1 MEGMSRWSGRVAV
14 VTGASAGIGAA
25 VVRDLARAGLRVVGL
40 ARREDKLQALADEL
54 AAEGVLGELLCV
66 RCDVSDTSD
75 VQAAFKRIDEQV
87 GAVSVLVNNAGVMI
101 PTPVQDMSNESMATI
116 VNTNIL
122 GVTSCCREA
131 INNMKKHGIVDGH
144 IVNINSFL
152 GHFVP
157 VFDNPDFSVA
167 LYAGS
172 KHAVTAICQG
182 LRNEL
187 KHMHGDGYR
196 IKVTSV
202 SPGPVLT
209 DMFGDD
215 LRDAIPKEEVQ
226 RLLKASDISRAVCFA
241 LASPPDVEMVE
252 MTIQATGHLT

>member
-1 MEGMSRWSGRVAV
+1 MERWSGRVAV

-25 VVRDLARAGLRVVGL
+25 IVRDLASAGVRVVGL
-40 ARREDKLQALADEL
+40 ARREDKLQVLADEL
-54 AAEGVLGELLCV
+54 AGQGSPGELICV

-75 VQAAFKRIDEQV
+75 VQAAFERIEEQV

-101 PTPVQDMSNESMATI
+101 PQRVQDMSNEAMAAI

-122 GVTSCCREA
+122 GLTSCCREV
-131 INNMKKHGIVDGH
+131 INNMKKHGTTDGH

-152 GHFVP
+152 GHYVP

-167 LYAGS
+167 VYAGS

-182 LRNEL
+182 LRSEL
-187 KHMHGDGYR
+187 KHMHRDGYR

-215 LRDAIPKEEVQ
+215 LRDAISPEEVQ

>member
-1 MEGMSRWSGRVAV
+1 MERWSGRVAV

-25 VVRDLARAGLRVVGL
+25 IVRDLASAGVRVVGL
-40 ARREDKLQALADEL
+40 ARREDKLQVLADEL
-54 AAEGVLGELLCV
+54 AGQGSPGELICV

-75 VQAAFKRIDEQV
+75 VQAAFERIEEQV

-101 PTPVQDMSNESMATI
+101 PQRVQDMSNEAMAAI

-122 GVTSCCREA
+122 GLTSCCRE
-131 INNMKKHGIVDGH
+131 
-144 IVNINSFL
+144 
-152 GHFVP
+152 
-157 VFDNPDFSVA
+157 
-167 LYAGS
+167 
-172 KHAVTAICQG
+172 G
-182 LRNEL
+182 LRSEL
-187 KHMHGDGYR
+187 KHMHRDGYR

-215 LRDAIPKEEVQ
+215 LRDAISPEEVQ